1 MFEALLD
8 KIAEL
13 FGKKSEPPQPQER
26 KRSRIKQVY
35 EGRCR
40 QAPEWVEG
48 LDSAQLIEACIGHVV
63 CKFHPHIEFKRIMS
77 ARTGVDGNLE
87 PEYEGIAA
95 DCGAIKNFGLKVAK
109 MDGYLDK
116 YRYVNLDHIYSAC
129 CGNPRKCPF
138 YLNAIGESQDLAVQ
152 QRRRTSGR

>member
-1 MFEALLD
+1 MFEAILD

-13 FGKKSEPPQPQER
+13 FGRKDEPAPVQER
-26 KRSRIKQVY
+26 KKPRIKQVY
-35 EGRCR
+35 EGRLR

-48 LDSAQLIEACIGHVV
+48 LDNAQIIDACIEHAT

-95 DCGAIKNFGLKVAK
+95 DCGAVKNFGLKVAK
-109 MDGYLDK
+109 MDGYIDK
-116 YRYVNLDHIYSAC
+116 YRYVDLNHILSAC

-138 YLNAIGESQDLAVQ
+138 YLNAIGESQDLNAR
-152 QRRRTSGR
+152 QRRV